1 MNIRPRA
8 VCVSALM
15 TPALPVV
22 TPQTT
27 VGPALRLLR
36 ELRLLARPVCT
47 GDRFVGLVGERDLLR
62 FTPSE
67 ATTLDVYELREVV
80 EKLTV
85 ARAVRAA
92 PALLSPETP
101 VEDAA
106 VRMLSTG
113 AEVLPVMT
121 GGRLAGFLHWT
132 AVLGSTLAPRPS

>member
-1 MNIRPRA
+1 MDIRSRA

-15 TPALPVV
+15 TSALPVV

-27 VGPALRLLR
+27 VGTALRLLR
-36 ELRLLARPVCT
+36 ELRLPALPVCA
-47 GDRFVGLVGERDLLR
+47 GDRFVGLVGEKDLLR
-62 FTPSE
+62 VTPSDT
-67 ATTLDVYELREVV
+67 TTLDVYEPREVLD
-80 EKLTV
+80 KLTV

-113 AEVLPVMT
+113 TEVL
-121 GGRLAGFLHWT
+121 R
-132 AVLGSTLAPRPS
+132 